1 MALIAM
7 LPAMTQ
13 AQIQRIVLQGSGGPQ
28 VFEQIDDALAAA
40 QPNDKLYFSGG
51 SFASTD
57 GFVLDFPLHFIGAGI
72 HPDSTNVTGA
82 TTLTSIANGSNFTF
96 TTGASGS
103 SFTGIIFDPNNGNVQ
118 YGTSVN
124 DDDPINMTFQRCRF
138 ISSVYLGWDLAVTG
152 ASTSS
157 SAFDECIFNYY
168 LQGRG
173 GAATVS
179 RSIFDWPGNGNAI
192 GFFRPSGLMLANS
205 VMLNGN
211 IGNTDNA
218 VINNNIFLHSNP
230 PVWQSNGNTG
240 SNNLVVAN
248 ELFNDPASNF
258 GSNNITNAVLA
269 DIFVNYDGGGYEY
282 TDDLHLAPGSTGIG
296 AGNDGN
302 DIGIYGSNS
311 PYKPGAVPYN
321 PHFVEADIAP
331 ATDGNG
337 NLPVNIKV
345 SAQSN

>member
-1 MALIAM
+1 MAFIAM
-7 LPAMTQ
+7 LPAMLQ

-51 SFASTD
+51 SFASSN

-72 HPDSTNVTGA
+72 HPDSTNVTGT
-82 TTLTSIANGSNFTF
+82 TTLTSITNGSDFTF

-103 SFTGIIFDPNNGNVQ
+103 SFTGIIFDPNGDIR
-118 YGTSVN
+118 YGTSIN
-124 DDDPINMTFQRCRF
+124 DDDPTNMTFQRCRF
-138 ISSVYLGWDLAVTG
+138 IRSVRLGWHSVIAD

-157 SAFDECIFNYY
+157 STFDECIFNYH
-168 LQGRG
+168 LHGNG
-173 GAATVS
+173 GTATVT
-179 RSIFDWPGNGNAI
+179 RSIFDWQGAGNAVDL
-192 GFFRPSGLMLANS
+192 FRPTGLTLLNS
-205 VMLNGN
+205 VFLGSSG
-211 IGNTDNA
+211 IGNTDGGIIA
-218 VINNNIFLHSNP
+218 NNIFMKPTP
-230 PVWQSNGNTG
+230 PIWQSSGNTG
-240 SNNLVVAN
+240 SNNLVVAS
-248 ELFNDPASNF
+248 ELFSDPGQNF
-258 GSNNITNAVLA
+258 GTNNITNAVLS
-269 DIFVNYDGGGYEY
+269 DIFVNYEGGGYEY
-282 TDDLHLAPGSTGIG
+282 TDDLHLAPGSAGIG

-345 SAQSN
+345 SAQPN